1 MLEVKKVTAG
11 YKKDFD
17 ILHEVSMDVKEKEI
31 VALIGPNGAGKSTLL
46 KAIVGLVKCREG
58 DVYFEDTRITGI
70 KPSDIVKKAIGY
82 VPQAYNVFP
91 SLTVFENL
99 EIGGF
104 TKKDAKDAVHDVF
117 TLFPE
122 LEECKNKRAGLLSG
136 GQQKML
142 AVGRALI
149 PDPRIILLDE
159 PFTKLSPL
167 LVKKLMEKLEA
178 INKEREVAI
187 LIVEQHILTVLKFS
201 DRACVLRMG
210 RILFEQPAEQIL
222 KEGKWSEILFATK
235 T

>member
-1 MLEVKKVTAG
+1 LEVKNITAG

-31 VALIGPNGAGKSTLL
+31 VAIIGPNGAGKSTLL
-46 KAIVGLVKCREG
+46 KAIVGLVRCTEG
-58 DVYFEDTRITGI
+58 DIFFEDTPITRI
-70 KPSDIVKKAIGY
+70 KPSDIVKKGIGY

-104 TKKDAKDAVHDVF
+104 SKKDSKDSVNEVF

-122 LEECKNKRAGLLSG
+122 LKECKNKRAGLLSG

-149 PDPRIILLDE
+149 PNPRIILLDE
-159 PFTKLSPL
+159 PFAKLSPL
-167 LVKKLMEKLEA
+167 MVKMLTQRLEA
-178 INKEREVAI
+178 MNKERNVAI
-187 LIVEQHILTVLKFS
+187 LIVEQNILTVLRFS

-222 KEGKWSEILFATK
+222 KEGNWSELLFATE